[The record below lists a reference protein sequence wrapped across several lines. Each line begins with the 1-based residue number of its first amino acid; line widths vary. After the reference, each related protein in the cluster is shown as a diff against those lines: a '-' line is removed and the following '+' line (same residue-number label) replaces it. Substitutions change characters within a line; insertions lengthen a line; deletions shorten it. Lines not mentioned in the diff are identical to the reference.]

1 MSEQHTSTS
10 DKNLKS
16 AQQREQKKDEQR
28 DDWPFFVFTCV
39 VVIV

>member
-10 DKNLKS
+10 DKHLKS
-16 AQQREQKKDEQR
+16 AQREQKKDEQR

>member
-10 DKNLKS
+10 DKHLKS
-16 AQQREQKKDEQR
+16 AQQREQNKDEQR
-28 DDWPFFVFTCV
+28 DDWPFFVFACV